1 MTEAQTRVTTPK
13 AKASYA
19 TVFKPQA
26 DKKGNLKYSIAL
38 VFYPSPET
46 EAFKKAA
53 QVAGIAAGRKKFGE
67 KFDAMVKSGAFSL
80 IGGKGALLR
89 TDVDE
94 KYPGA
99 AFFIN
104 ARNSQRPGVVGP
116 DMQPILDP
124 EEFYSGCICRASL
137 TAFGYDQ
144 EGNKGVSWSLGNLQ
158 KIADGERL
166 DNRSTPE
173 QDFTPI
179 TGANDAAVD
188 DLLK

>member
-1 MTEAQTRVTTPK
+1 MTEQSTKVVTPK

-67 KFDAMVKSGAFSL
+67 KFDAMVKSGAVSL
-80 IGGKGALLR
+80 VGGKGALLR

-99 AFFIN
+99 SFYIN
-104 ARNSQRPGVVGP
+104 ARNSQRPGVVGA
-116 DMQPILDP
+116 DMQPILDT
-124 EEFYSGCICRASL
+124 EEFYSGVWCRAAV

-158 KIADGERL
+158 KLADGERL
-166 DNRSTPE
+166 DNRSTPDK
-173 QDFTPI
+173 DFTPVS
-179 TGANDAAVD
+179 GADADMD